1 RVFLEKLLSG
11 VQALPGVRSAGGT
24 TVLPFYYGL
33 SSPVKVTIEDR
44 PHGFTTHSPSAPVV
58 RVTPAYFSAMRTPLE
73 AGRFFTAEDRPGTLP
88 VAIVSREFARR
99 FLAPGDRIGRHLRFA
114 ATRYTLE
121 QKFTVVGVVGDVRY
135 IGLDR
140 DPAAVV
146 YTPVAQFP
154 TSALTLVLRSRVS
167 PESLTNAI
175 RAEVQK
181 SNQEQPIYH
190 VATMEQRLADSV
202 GPQRFDAWLLEL
214 FASVAVSLA
223 GIGIYGV
230 MVYAVSERTHEIGIR
245 VALGAQRKEVL
256 KLMVGQALK
265 LTLTGVGIGIIGAL
279 ALTRFLTSL
288 LYDVRPND
296 PLTFTAVSLILIAVA
311 LLASY
316 TPARRATKVDPMVA
330 LRHE

>member
-1 RVFLEKLLSG
+1 
-11 VQALPGVRSAGGT
+11 
-24 TVLPFYYGL
+24 
-33 SSPVKVTIEDR
+33 
-44 PHGFTTHSPSAPVV
+44 
-58 RVTPAYFSAMRTPLE
+58 
-73 AGRFFTAEDRPGTLP
+73 
-88 VAIVSREFARR
+88 
-99 FLAPGDRIGRHLRFA
+99 
-114 ATRYTLE
+114 
-121 QKFTVVGVVGDVRY
+121 VRY

-230 MVYAVSERTHEIGIR
+230 MFYAVSERTHEIGIR

-288 LYDVRPND
+288 LYSVRPND